1 MAKFNFSNF
10 KESLNGSTKRAKN
23 TQVKRSDS
31 SRYSKGKRSAASDQ
45 NLGWRIAKYAF
56 IGLLTF
62 FVICV
67 IAGGG
72 LFAYYVSSVPK
83 LTENKLQSTNSSR
96 IYDGN
101 GGLIAD
107 LGSEKR
113 ESASTD
119 EIPITLVNA
128 ITSIEDKRFFT
139 HRGIDVY
146 RIMGAAINNLRH
158 NSTQGGSTLDQQLI
172 KLAYFST
179 NTSDQTLKRKSQEI
193 WLSLQMERQY
203 TKQEIL
209 TFYVNKVYMG
219 NGYYGMKTAAKSY
232 FGKELGDLSVAQAA
246 LLAGIP
252 QAPTQY
258 DPYTNPDAAKERRN
272 TVLNEMYED
281 KNISKEEYVQAKATD
296 ISDGLLPLTNKASY
310 EPYLDNYIKQVI
322 EQVSTEAN
330 ADIYSAGL
338 DVYTNLDPDIQ
349 KYIWNV
355 YNSNDYIAYPDD
367 KFQVAS
373 TIIDVTNGRVVAQL
387 GSRHQDENIALGTN
401 QAVQTDRDW
410 GSTMKPITDYAP
422 AIEKRVYTNTGTTVY
437 DTPYNFPGTSTP
449 VYNWDRKYYGSIS
462 LTYAI
467 QQSRNVTAVKAL
479 QATGL
484 DYAQSFLKDLGIEYP
499 EMFYSNAIS
508 SSTTSSDPKYGASS
522 EKMAAAYASFAN
534 GGTYYKPS
542 YIKSIKFEDGSTKS
556 YDSKGVEAMSPQTA
570 YMMNSMLKQVL
581 TGGTAT
587 EAYVP
592 GTINAGKTGTSNY
605 SDDEYY
611 QVQKESGVYT
621 DLIVPDET
629 FVGYNTKYAMA
640 IWTGYENRKT
650 PLYGSDLNIA
660 KQIYGLTSRY
670 LNQMYGAGSK
680 DFDMPSGV
688 YNNGSY
694 VFLTGSSTSNVYTG
708 SLGTSSSSS
717 SSDYGKSSD
726 SSSSDYGKSSDSSS
740 SDYGKSSDSSSS
752 QDSQQ
757 YGPDASTNPS
767 TSGSNGAENSN
778 SNTSTSTST
787 VDE

>member
-31 SRYSKGKRSAASDQ
+31 SRYSKGKRSTASDQ

-101 GGLIAD
+101 GSLIAD

-119 EIPITLVNA
+119 EIPIILVNA

-373 TIIDVTNGRVVAQL
+373 TIIDVTNGHVVAQL

-467 QQSRNVTAVKAL
+467 QKSRNVPAVKAL

-484 DYAQSFLKDLGIEYP
+484 EYAQSFLKDLGIEYP

-611 QVQKESGVYT
+611 QVQKESGVYA

-740 SDYGKSSDSSSS
+740 S

-778 SNTSTSTST
+778 LNTSTSTSTST

>member
-1 MAKFNFSNF
+1 
-10 KESLNGSTKRAKN
+10 
-23 TQVKRSDS
+23 
-31 SRYSKGKRSAASDQ
+31 
-45 NLGWRIAKYAF
+45 
-56 IGLLTF
+56 
-62 FVICV
+62 
-67 IAGGG
+67 
-72 LFAYYVSSVPK
+72 
-83 LTENKLQSTNSSR
+83 
-96 IYDGN
+96 
-101 GGLIAD
+101 
-107 LGSEKR
+107 
-113 ESASTD
+113 
-119 EIPITLVNA
+119 
-128 ITSIEDKRFFT
+128 
-139 HRGIDVY
+139 
-146 RIMGAAINNLRH
+146 
-158 NSTQGGSTLDQQLI
+158 
-172 KLAYFST
+172 
-179 NTSDQTLKRKSQEI
+179 
-193 WLSLQMERQY
+193 
-203 TKQEIL
+203 
-209 TFYVNKVYMG
+209 
-219 NGYYGMKTAAKSY
+219 
-232 FGKELGDLSVAQAA
+232 
-246 LLAGIP
+246 
-252 QAPTQY
+252 
-258 DPYTNPDAAKERRN
+258 
-272 TVLNEMYED
+272 
-281 KNISKEEYVQAKATD
+281 
-296 ISDGLLPLTNKASY
+296 
-310 EPYLDNYIKQVI
+310 
-322 EQVSTEAN
+322 
-330 ADIYSAGL
+330 
-338 DVYTNLDPDIQ
+338 
-349 KYIWNV
+349 
-355 YNSNDYIAYPDD
+355 
-367 KFQVAS
+367 
-373 TIIDVTNGRVVAQL
+373 
-387 GSRHQDENIALGTN
+387 
-401 QAVQTDRDW
+401 
-410 GSTMKPITDYAP
+410 
-422 AIEKRVYTNTGTTVY
+422 
-437 DTPYNFPGTSTP
+437 
-449 VYNWDRKYYGSIS
+449 
-462 LTYAI
+462 
-467 QQSRNVTAVKAL
+467 
-479 QATGL
+479 
-484 DYAQSFLKDLGIEYP
+484 
-499 EMFYSNAIS
+499 MFYSNAIS

-611 QVQKESGVYT
+611 QVQKESGVYA
-621 DLIVPDET
+621 DFIVPDET

-726 SSSSDYGKSSDSSS
+726 SSSS
-740 SDYGKSSDSSSS
+740 

-778 SNTSTSTST
+778 SNTSTST

>member
-101 GGLIAD
+101 GSLIAD

-119 EIPITLVNA
+119 EIPIILVNA

-258 DPYTNPDAAKERRN
+258 NPYANPDAAKERRN

-281 KNISKEEYVQAKATD
+281 KNISKEEYEQAKATD
-296 ISDGLLPLTNKASY
+296 VSDGLLPLTNKASY

-373 TIIDVTNGRVVAQL
+373 TIIDVTNGHVVAQL

-467 QQSRNVTAVKAL
+467 QKSRNVPAVKAL

-484 DYAQSFLKDLGIEYP
+484 EYAQSFLKDLGIEYP

-592 GTINAGKTGTSNY
+592 GTINAGKTGTSSY

-611 QVQKESGVYT
+611 QVQKESGVYA

-694 VFLTGSSTSNVYTG
+694 VFLTGSSTSNVYNG
-708 SLGTSSSSS
+708 SLGTSSS
-717 SSDYGKSSD
+717 

-778 SNTSTSTST
+778 SNTSTST

>member
-10 KESLNGSTKRAKN
+10 KESLNGLTKRAKN
-23 TQVKRSDS
+23 IQVKRSDS

-45 NLGWRIAKYAF
+45 NLGWRIVKYGF
-56 IGLLTF
+56 IGLLTL

-83 LTENKLQSTNSSR
+83 LTENKLQSTNSSK
-96 IYDGN
+96 IYDRN
-101 GGLIAD
+101 GSLIAD

-119 EIPITLVNA
+119 EIPIILVNA

-410 GSTMKPITDYAP
+410 GSAMKPITDYAP
-422 AIEKRVYTNTGTTVY
+422 AIEKGVYTNTGTTVY

-522 EKMAAAYASFAN
+522 EKMAAAYAAFAN

-570 YMMNSMLKQVL
+570 YMMNSMLKQVM
-581 TGGTAT
+581 TGGSAT

-592 GTINAGKTGTSNY
+592 GTFNAGKTGTSNY
-605 SDDEYY
+605 DDDEYY
-611 QVQKESGVYT
+611 KVQKESGVYAY
-621 DLIVPDET
+621 LMVPDES

-640 IWTGYENRKT
+640 IWTGYKNRKT
-650 PLYGSDLNIA
+650 PLHDSDLDIA
-660 KQIYGLTSRY
+660 KQIYGVTSRY

-726 SSSSDYGKSSDSSS
+726 SSSSN
-740 SDYGKSSDSSSS
+740 YGKSSDSSSS

-778 SNTSTSTST
+778 SNTSTST

>member
-101 GGLIAD
+101 GSLIAD

-119 EIPITLVNA
+119 EIPIILVNA

-258 DPYTNPDAAKERRN
+258 DPYANPDAAKERRN

-281 KNISKEEYVQAKATD
+281 KNISKEEYEQAKATD
-296 ISDGLLPLTNKASY
+296 VSDGLLPLTNKASY

-467 QQSRNVTAVKAL
+467 QKSRNVPAVKAL

-484 DYAQSFLKDLGIEYP
+484 EYAQSFLKDLGIEYP

-522 EKMAAAYASFAN
+522 EKMAAAYAAFAN

-592 GTINAGKTGTSNY
+592 GTINAGKTGTSSY

-611 QVQKESGVYT
+611 QVQKESGVYA

-694 VFLTGSSTSNVYTG
+694 VFLTGSSTSNVYNG
-708 SLGTSSSSS
+708 SLGTSSS
-717 SSDYGKSSD
+717 

-778 SNTSTSTST
+778 SNTSTST

>member
-1 MAKFNFSNF
+1 MAKFNFNNF
-10 KESLNGSTKRAKN
+10 KESLSGLTKRAKN
-23 TQVKRSDS
+23 IKAKRSDS
-31 SRYSKGKRSAASDQ
+31 SRYSKGKRSATSDQ
-45 NLGWRIAKYAF
+45 SLGWRIAKYGF

-62 FVICV
+62 FVVCV
-67 IAGGG
+67 ISGGS
-72 LFAYYVSSVPK
+72 LFAYYISSVPK
-83 LTENKLQSTNSSR
+83 LTENKLQSTSSSK
-96 IYDGN
+96 IYDAN
-101 GGLIAD
+101 GSLIAD
-107 LGSEKR
+107 LGAEKR

-119 EIPITLVNA
+119 EIPTTLVNA

-146 RIMGAAINNLRH
+146 RIMGAAVNNLRRS
-158 NSTQGGSTLDQQLI
+158 STQGGSTLDQQLI

-193 WLSLQMERQY
+193 WLSLQMERQF

-232 FGKELGDLSVAQAA
+232 FGKDLSDLSVAQAA

-258 DPYTNPDAAKERRN
+258 DPYANPDAAKKRRN
-272 TVLNEMYED
+272 TVLSEMYED
-281 KNISKEEYVQAKATD
+281 KNISKEEYEQAKETD
-296 ISDGLLPLTNKASY
+296 ISDGLLPLTKKASY

-322 EQVSTEAN
+322 EQVSTDAN

-338 DVYTNLDPDIQ
+338 DVYTNLNPDIQ

-355 YNSNDYIAYPDD
+355 YNTDDYIYYPNDS
-367 KFQVAS
+367 FQVAS

-387 GSRHQDENIALGTN
+387 GSRHQDENVALGTN

-422 AIEKRVYTNTGTTVY
+422 AIEKGVYTNTGTTVY
-437 DTPYNFPGTSTP
+437 DNPYNFPGSSTP
-449 VYNWDRKYYGSIS
+449 VYDWDRKYYGSIS

-479 QATGL
+479 QAVGL
-484 DYAQSFLKDLGIEYP
+484 EYAQSFLKDLGIEYP
-499 EMFYSNAIS
+499 EMYYSNAIS

-522 EKMAAAYASFAN
+522 EKMAAAYAAFAN

-556 YDSKGVEAMSPQTA
+556 FDSKGVEAMSPQTA

-611 QVQKESGVYT
+611 QVQKESGVYA

-694 VFLTGSSTSNVYTG
+694 VFLTGSSTSNVYNG
-708 SLGTSSSSS
+708 SLGTSSS
-717 SSDYGKSSD
+717 

-778 SNTSTSTST
+778 SNTSTST

>member
-1 MAKFNFSNF
+1 MSKFNFSNF

-31 SRYSKGKRSAASDQ
+31 SRYSKGKRSTASDQ

-101 GGLIAD
+101 GSLIAD

-119 EIPITLVNA
+119 EIPIILVNA

-611 QVQKESGVYT
+611 QVQKESGVYA

-694 VFLTGSSTSNVYTG
+694 VFLTGSSTSNVYNG
-708 SLGTSSSSS
+708 SLGTSSS
-717 SSDYGKSSD
+717 

-778 SNTSTSTST
+778 SNTSTST

>member
-119 EIPITLVNA
+119 EIPIILVNA

-258 DPYTNPDAAKERRN
+258 NPYANPDAAKERRN

-281 KNISKEEYVQAKATD
+281 KNISKEEYEQAKATD
-296 ISDGLLPLTNKASY
+296 VSDGLLPLTNKASY

-373 TIIDVTNGRVVAQL
+373 TIIDVTNGHVVAQL

-467 QQSRNVTAVKAL
+467 QKSRNVPAVKAL

-484 DYAQSFLKDLGIEYP
+484 EYAQSFLKDLGIEYP

-522 EKMAAAYASFAN
+522 EKMAAAYAAFAN

-542 YIKSIKFEDGSTKS
+542 YILS
-556 YDSKGVEAMSPQTA
+556 
-570 YMMNSMLKQVL
+570 
-581 TGGTAT
+581 
-587 EAYVP
+587 
-592 GTINAGKTGTSNY
+592 
-605 SDDEYY
+605 
-611 QVQKESGVYT
+611 
-621 DLIVPDET
+621 LIH
-629 FVGYNTKYAMA
+629 
-640 IWTGYENRKT
+640 I
-650 PLYGSDLNIA
+650 
-660 KQIYGLTSRY
+660 
-670 LNQMYGAGSK
+670 
-680 DFDMPSGV
+680 
-688 YNNGSY
+688 
-694 VFLTGSSTSNVYTG
+694 
-708 SLGTSSSSS
+708 
-717 SSDYGKSSD
+717 
-726 SSSSDYGKSSDSSS
+726 
-740 SDYGKSSDSSSS
+740 
-752 QDSQQ
+752 
-757 YGPDASTNPS
+757 
-767 TSGSNGAENSN
+767 
-778 SNTSTSTST
+778 
-787 VDE
+787 

>member
-101 GGLIAD
+101 GSLIAD

-119 EIPITLVNA
+119 EIPIILVNA

-258 DPYTNPDAAKERRN
+258 NPYANPDAAKERRN

-281 KNISKEEYVQAKATD
+281 KNISKEEYEQAKATD
-296 ISDGLLPLTNKASY
+296 VSDGLLPLTNKASY

-373 TIIDVTNGRVVAQL
+373 TIIDVTNGHVVAQL

-467 QQSRNVTAVKAL
+467 QKSRNVPAVKAL

-484 DYAQSFLKDLGIEYP
+484 EYAQSFLKDLGIEYP

-508 SSTTSSDPKYGASS
+508 SLTTSSDPKYGASS
-522 EKMAAAYASFAN
+522 EKMAAAYAAFAN

-592 GTINAGKTGTSNY
+592 GTINAGKTGTSSY

-611 QVQKESGVYT
+611 QVQKESGVYA

-694 VFLTGSSTSNVYTG
+694 VFLTGSSTSNVYNG
-708 SLGTSSSSS
+708 SLGTSSS
-717 SSDYGKSSD
+717 

-778 SNTSTSTST
+778 SNTSTST

>member
-101 GGLIAD
+101 GSLIAD

-119 EIPITLVNA
+119 EIPIILVNA

-258 DPYTNPDAAKERRN
+258 DPYANPDAAKERRN

-281 KNISKEEYVQAKATD
+281 KNISKEEYEQAKATD
-296 ISDGLLPLTNKASY
+296 VSDGLLPLTNKASY

-373 TIIDVTNGRVVAQL
+373 TIIDVTNGHVVAQL

-467 QQSRNVTAVKAL
+467 QKSRNVPAVKAL

-484 DYAQSFLKDLGIEYP
+484 EYAQSFLKDLGIEYP

-522 EKMAAAYASFAN
+522 EKMAAAYAAFAN

-611 QVQKESGVYT
+611 QVQKESGVYA

-694 VFLTGSSTSNVYTG
+694 VFLTGSSTSNVYNG
-708 SLGTSSSSS
+708 SLGTSSS
-717 SSDYGKSSD
+717 

-778 SNTSTSTST
+778 SNTSTST

>member
-96 IYDGN
+96 IYVGN

-281 KNISKEEYVQAKATD
+281 KNISKEEYMQAKATD

-740 SDYGKSSDSSSS
+740 S

>member
-101 GGLIAD
+101 GSLIAD

-119 EIPITLVNA
+119 EIPIILVNA

-281 KNISKEEYVQAKATD
+281 KNISKEEYMQAKATD

-373 TIIDVTNGRVVAQL
+373 TIIDVTNGHVVAQL

-522 EKMAAAYASFAN
+522 EKMAAAYAAFAN

-592 GTINAGKTGTSNY
+592 GTINAGKTGTSSY

-611 QVQKESGVYT
+611 QVQKESGVYA

-694 VFLTGSSTSNVYTG
+694 VFLTGSSTSNVYNG
-708 SLGTSSSSS
+708 SLGTSSS
-717 SSDYGKSSD
+717 

-778 SNTSTSTST
+778 LNTSTSTSTST

>member
-31 SRYSKGKRSAASDQ
+31 SRYSKGKRSTASDQ

-101 GGLIAD
+101 GSLIAD

-119 EIPITLVNA
+119 EIPIILVNA

-179 NTSDQTLKRKSQEI
+179 NTSDQTIKRKSQEI

-611 QVQKESGVYT
+611 QVQKESGVYA

-694 VFLTGSSTSNVYTG
+694 VFLTGSSTSNVYNG
-708 SLGTSSSSS
+708 SLGTSSS
-717 SSDYGKSSD
+717 

-778 SNTSTSTST
+778 LNTSTSTSTSTST

>member
-101 GGLIAD
+101 GSLIAD

-119 EIPITLVNA
+119 EIPIILVNA

-281 KNISKEEYVQAKATD
+281 KNISKEEYEQAKATD
-296 ISDGLLPLTNKASY
+296 VSDGLLPLTNKASY

-373 TIIDVTNGRVVAQL
+373 TIIDVTNGHVVAQL

-467 QQSRNVTAVKAL
+467 QKSRNVPAVKAL

-484 DYAQSFLKDLGIEYP
+484 EYAQSFLKDLGIEYP

-522 EKMAAAYASFAN
+522 EKMAAAYAAFAN

-740 SDYGKSSDSSSS
+740 S

-767 TSGSNGAENSN
+767 TSGSNGDENSN
-778 SNTSTSTST
+778 SNTSTST

>member
-101 GGLIAD
+101 GSLIAD

-119 EIPITLVNA
+119 EIPIILVNA

-281 KNISKEEYVQAKATD
+281 KNISKEEYEQAKATD
-296 ISDGLLPLTNKASY
+296 VSDGLLPLTNKASY

-373 TIIDVTNGRVVAQL
+373 TIIDVTNGHVVAQL

-467 QQSRNVTAVKAL
+467 QKSRNVPAVKAL

-484 DYAQSFLKDLGIEYP
+484 EYAQSFLKDLGIEYP

-522 EKMAAAYASFAN
+522 EKMAAAYAAFAN

-592 GTINAGKTGTSNY
+592 GTINAGKTGTSSY

-611 QVQKESGVYT
+611 QVQKESGVYA

-740 SDYGKSSDSSSS
+740 S

-778 SNTSTSTST
+778 SNTSTST

>member
-119 EIPITLVNA
+119 EIPIILVNA

-232 FGKELGDLSVAQAA
+232 FGKELGDLSVALAA
-246 LLAGIP
+246 LLAGIQ

-258 DPYTNPDAAKERRN
+258 YPYANPDAAIERRN

-281 KNISKEEYVQAKATD
+281 KNISKEEYEQAKATD
-296 ISDGLLPLTNKASY
+296 VSDGLLPLTNKASY

-373 TIIDVTNGRVVAQL
+373 TIIDVTNGHVVAQL

-467 QQSRNVTAVKAL
+467 QKSRNVPAVKAL

-484 DYAQSFLKDLGIEYP
+484 EYAQSFLKDLGIEYP

-522 EKMAAAYASFAN
+522 EKMAAAYAAFAN

-592 GTINAGKTGTSNY
+592 GTINAGKTGTSSY

-611 QVQKESGVYT
+611 QVQKESGVYA

-694 VFLTGSSTSNVYTG
+694 VFLTGSSTSNVYNG
-708 SLGTSSSSS
+708 SLGTSSS
-717 SSDYGKSSD
+717 

-778 SNTSTSTST
+778 LNTSTSTSTST

>member
-119 EIPITLVNA
+119 EIPIILVNA

-258 DPYTNPDAAKERRN
+258 DPYANPDAAKERRN

-281 KNISKEEYVQAKATD
+281 KNISKEEYEQAKATD
-296 ISDGLLPLTNKASY
+296 VSDGLLPLTNKASY

-373 TIIDVTNGRVVAQL
+373 TIIDVTNGHVVAQL

-467 QQSRNVTAVKAL
+467 QKSRNVPAVKAL

-484 DYAQSFLKDLGIEYP
+484 EYAQSFLKDLGIEYP

-592 GTINAGKTGTSNY
+592 GTINAGKTGTSSY

-611 QVQKESGVYT
+611 QVQKESGVYA

-694 VFLTGSSTSNVYTG
+694 VFLTGSSTSNVYNG
-708 SLGTSSSSS
+708 SLGTSSS
-717 SSDYGKSSD
+717 

>member
-10 KESLNGSTKRAKN
+10 KESLNGLTKRAKN
-23 TQVKRSDS
+23 IQVKRSDS

-45 NLGWRIAKYAF
+45 NLGWRIVKYGF
-56 IGLLTF
+56 IGLLTL

-83 LTENKLQSTNSSR
+83 LTENKLQSTNSSK
-96 IYDGN
+96 IYDRN
-101 GGLIAD
+101 GSLIAD

-258 DPYTNPDAAKERRN
+258 DPYANPDAAKERRN

-611 QVQKESGVYT
+611 QVQKESGVYA

-640 IWTGYENRKT
+640 IWTGYKNRKT
-650 PLYGSDLNIA
+650 PLYGSDLDIA

-694 VFLTGSSTSNVYTG
+694 VFLTGSSTSNVYNG
-708 SLGTSSSSS
+708 SLGTSSS
-717 SSDYGKSSD
+717 

>member
-101 GGLIAD
+101 GSLIAD

-119 EIPITLVNA
+119 EIPIILVNA

-258 DPYTNPDAAKERRN
+258 DPYANPDAAKERRN

-281 KNISKEEYVQAKATD
+281 KNISKEEYEQAKATD
-296 ISDGLLPLTNKASY
+296 VSDGLLPLTNKASY

-373 TIIDVTNGRVVAQL
+373 TIIDVTNGHVVAQL

-437 DTPYNFPGTSTP
+437 DTPYNFPDTSTP

-467 QQSRNVTAVKAL
+467 QKSRNVPAVKAL

-484 DYAQSFLKDLGIEYP
+484 EYAQSFLKDLGIEYP

-592 GTINAGKTGTSNY
+592 GTINAGKTGTSSY

-611 QVQKESGVYT
+611 QVQKESGVYA

-694 VFLTGSSTSNVYTG
+694 VFLTGSSTSNVYNG

-717 SSDYGKSSD
+717 SS
-726 SSSSDYGKSSDSSS
+726 
-740 SDYGKSSDSSSS
+740 
-752 QDSQQ
+752 
-757 YGPDASTNPS
+757 
-767 TSGSNGAENSN
+767 
-778 SNTSTSTST
+778 
-787 VDE
+787 

>member
-119 EIPITLVNA
+119 EIPIILVNA

-373 TIIDVTNGRVVAQL
+373 TIIDVTNGHVVAQL

-467 QQSRNVTAVKAL
+467 QKSRNVPAVKAL

-484 DYAQSFLKDLGIEYP
+484 EYAQSFLKDLGIEYP

-522 EKMAAAYASFAN
+522 EKMAAAYAAFAN

-592 GTINAGKTGTSNY
+592 GTINAGKTGTSSY

-611 QVQKESGVYT
+611 QVQKESGVYA

-694 VFLTGSSTSNVYTG
+694 VFLTGSSTSNVYNG
-708 SLGTSSSSS
+708 SLGTSSS
-717 SSDYGKSSD
+717 
-726 SSSSDYGKSSDSSS
+726 SSS

-778 SNTSTSTST
+778 SNTSTST

>member
-101 GGLIAD
+101 GSLIAD

-119 EIPITLVNA
+119 EIPIILVNA

-258 DPYTNPDAAKERRN
+258 DPYANPDAAKERRN

-281 KNISKEEYVQAKATD
+281 KNISKEEYEQAKATD
-296 ISDGLLPLTNKASY
+296 VSDGLLPLTNKASY

-373 TIIDVTNGRVVAQL
+373 TIIDVTNGHVVAQL

-467 QQSRNVTAVKAL
+467 QKSRNVPAVKAL

-522 EKMAAAYASFAN
+522 EKMAAAYAAFAN

-592 GTINAGKTGTSNY
+592 GTINAGKTGTSSY

-611 QVQKESGVYT
+611 QVQKESGVYA

-694 VFLTGSSTSNVYTG
+694 VFLTGSSTSNVYNG
-708 SLGTSSSSS
+708 SLGTSSS
-717 SSDYGKSSD
+717 

-778 SNTSTSTST
+778 SNTSTST

>member
-101 GGLIAD
+101 GSLIAD

-119 EIPITLVNA
+119 EIPIILVNA

-258 DPYTNPDAAKERRN
+258 NPYANPDAAKERRN

-281 KNISKEEYVQAKATD
+281 KNISKEEYEQAKATD
-296 ISDGLLPLTNKASY
+296 VSDGLLPLTNKASY

-373 TIIDVTNGRVVAQL
+373 TIIDVTNGHVVAQL

-467 QQSRNVTAVKAL
+467 QKSRNVPAVKAL

-484 DYAQSFLKDLGIEYP
+484 EYAQSFLKDLGIEYP

-522 EKMAAAYASFAN
+522 EKMAAAYAAFAN

-592 GTINAGKTGTSNY
+592 GTINAGKTGTSSY

-611 QVQKESGVYT
+611 QVQKESGVYA

-694 VFLTGSSTSNVYTG
+694 VFLTGSSTSNVYNG

-726 SSSSDYGKSSDSSS
+726 SSSS
-740 SDYGKSSDSSSS
+740 
-752 QDSQQ
+752 QDSQL

-767 TSGSNGAENSN
+767 ISGSNGAENSN

-787 VDE
+787 STSTVDE

>member
-119 EIPITLVNA
+119 EIPIILVNA

-258 DPYTNPDAAKERRN
+258 NPYANPDAAKERRN

-281 KNISKEEYVQAKATD
+281 KNISKEEYEQAKATD
-296 ISDGLLPLTNKASY
+296 VSDGLLPLTNKASY

-373 TIIDVTNGRVVAQL
+373 TIIDVTNGHVVAQL

-467 QQSRNVTAVKAL
+467 QKSRNVPAVKAL

-484 DYAQSFLKDLGIEYP
+484 EYAQSFLKDLGIEYP

-522 EKMAAAYASFAN
+522 EKMAAAYAAFAN

-556 YDSKGVEAMSPQTA
+556 YYSKGVEAMSPQTA

-592 GTINAGKTGTSNY
+592 GTINAGKTGTSSY

-611 QVQKESGVYT
+611 QVQKESGVYA

-694 VFLTGSSTSNVYTG
+694 VFLTGSSTSNVYNG
-708 SLGTSSSSS
+708 SLGTSSS
-717 SSDYGKSSD
+717 

-778 SNTSTSTST
+778 LNTSTSTSTST

>member
-10 KESLNGSTKRAKN
+10 KESLNGLTKRAKN
-23 TQVKRSDS
+23 IKVKRSDS
-31 SRYSKGKRSAASDQ
+31 SRYGKGKRSAASDQ
-45 NLGWRIAKYAF
+45 SLGWRIAKYGF

-62 FVICV
+62 FVVCV
-67 IAGGG
+67 IAGGS

-83 LTENKLQSTNSSR
+83 LTENKLQSTNSSK
-96 IYDGN
+96 IYDAN
-101 GGLIAD
+101 GSLVAD
-107 LGSEKR
+107 LGAEKR

-119 EIPITLVNA
+119 EIPTTLVNA

-146 RIMGAAINNLRH
+146 RIMGAAINNLRRS
-158 NSTQGGSTLDQQLI
+158 STQGGSTLDQQLI

-193 WLSLQMERQY
+193 WLSLQMERQF

-209 TFYVNKVYMG
+209 TFYINKVYMG

-232 FGKELGDLSVAQAA
+232 FGKDLSDLSVAQAA

-258 DPYTNPDAAKERRN
+258 DPYANPDAAKERRN
-272 TVLNEMYED
+272 TVLSEMYED
-281 KNISKEEYVQAKATD
+281 KNISKEEYEQAKATD
-296 ISDGLLPLTNKASY
+296 VSDGLLPLTKKASY
-310 EPYLDNYIKQVI
+310 ELYLDNYIKQVI
-322 EQVSTEAN
+322 EQVSTDAN

-338 DVYTNLDPDIQ
+338 DVYTNLNPDIQ

-355 YNSNDYIAYPDD
+355 YNTNDYVYYPNDSL
-367 KFQVAS
+367 QVAS

-410 GSTMKPITDYAP
+410 GSAMKPITDYAP
-422 AIEKRVYTNTGTTVY
+422 AIEKGVYTNTGTTVY
-437 DTPYNFPGTSTP
+437 DNPYNFPGSSTP

-462 LTYAI
+462 LTYAL

-479 QATGL
+479 QAVGL
-484 DYAQSFLKDLGIEYP
+484 EYAQSFLKDLGIEYP
-499 EMFYSNAIS
+499 EMYYSNAIS

-522 EKMAAAYASFAN
+522 EKMAAAYAAFAN

-556 YDSKGVEAMSPQTA
+556 FDSKGVEAMSPQTA
-570 YMMNSMLKQVL
+570 YMMSSMLKQVM
-581 TGGTAT
+581 TGGSAT

-592 GTINAGKTGTSNY
+592 GTFNAGKTGTSNY
-605 SDDEYY
+605 DDDEYY
-611 QVQKESGVYT
+611 KVQKESGVYAY
-621 DLIVPDET
+621 LMVPDET
-629 FVGYNTKYAMA
+629 FVGYNTKYSMA
-640 IWTGYENRKT
+640 IWTGYKNRKT
-650 PLYGSDLNIA
+650 PLHDSDLDIA
-660 KQIYGLTSRY
+660 KQIYGVTSGY
-670 LNQMYGAGSK
+670 LNQMYGAGSE

-694 VFLTGSSTSNVYTG
+694 VFLTGSSTSNVYSG

-717 SSDYGKSSD
+717 SLD
-726 SSSSDYGKSSDSSS
+726 SSQ
-740 SDYGKSSDSSSS
+740 SSDSSSS

-767 TSGSNGAENSN
+767 TSASNGSEHSN
-778 SNTSTSTST
+778 SNTATA
-787 VDE
+787 EE

>member
-101 GGLIAD
+101 GSLIAD

-119 EIPITLVNA
+119 EIPIILVNA

-258 DPYTNPDAAKERRN
+258 DPYANPDAAKERRN

-281 KNISKEEYVQAKATD
+281 KNISKEEYEQAKATD

-367 KFQVAS
+367 KLQVAS
-373 TIIDVTNGRVVAQL
+373 TIIDVTNGHVVAQL

-611 QVQKESGVYT
+611 QVQKESGVYA

-740 SDYGKSSDSSSS
+740 S

-778 SNTSTSTST
+778 SNTSTST

>member
-119 EIPITLVNA
+119 EIPIILVNA

-258 DPYTNPDAAKERRN
+258 NPYANPDAAKERRN

-611 QVQKESGVYT
+611 QVQKESGVYA

-740 SDYGKSSDSSSS
+740 S

-778 SNTSTSTST
+778 SNTSTST

>member
-101 GGLIAD
+101 GSLIAD

-119 EIPITLVNA
+119 EIPIILVNA

-281 KNISKEEYVQAKATD
+281 KNISKEEYMQAKATD

-373 TIIDVTNGRVVAQL
+373 TIIDVTNGHVVAQL

-437 DTPYNFPGTSTP
+437 DTPYNFPDTSTP

-467 QQSRNVTAVKAL
+467 QKSRNVPAVKAL

-484 DYAQSFLKDLGIEYP
+484 EYAQSFLKDLGIEYP

-522 EKMAAAYASFAN
+522 EKMAAAYAAFAN

-592 GTINAGKTGTSNY
+592 GTINAGKTGTSSY

-611 QVQKESGVYT
+611 QVQKESGVYA

-694 VFLTGSSTSNVYTG
+694 VFLTGSSTSNVYNG
-708 SLGTSSSSS
+708 SLGTSSS
-717 SSDYGKSSD
+717 
-726 SSSSDYGKSSDSSS
+726 SSS

-778 SNTSTSTST
+778 SNTSTST

>member
-101 GGLIAD
+101 GSLIAD

-119 EIPITLVNA
+119 EIPIILVNA

-258 DPYTNPDAAKERRN
+258 NPYANPDAAKERRN

-281 KNISKEEYVQAKATD
+281 KNISKEEYEQAKATD
-296 ISDGLLPLTNKASY
+296 VSDGLLPLTNKASY

-373 TIIDVTNGRVVAQL
+373 TIIDVTNGHVVAQL

-467 QQSRNVTAVKAL
+467 QKSRNVPAVKAL

-484 DYAQSFLKDLGIEYP
+484 EYAQSFLKDLGIEYP

-522 EKMAAAYASFAN
+522 EKMAAAYAAFAN

-611 QVQKESGVYT
+611 QVQKESGVYA

-694 VFLTGSSTSNVYTG
+694 VFLTGSSTSNVYNG
-708 SLGTSSSSS
+708 SLGTSSS
-717 SSDYGKSSD
+717 

-778 SNTSTSTST
+778 LNTSTSTSTST

>member
-101 GGLIAD
+101 GSLIAD

-119 EIPITLVNA
+119 EIPIILVNA

-258 DPYTNPDAAKERRN
+258 DPYANPDAAKERRN

-373 TIIDVTNGRVVAQL
+373 TIIDVTNGHVVAQL

-437 DTPYNFPGTSTP
+437 DTPYNFPDTSTP

-467 QQSRNVTAVKAL
+467 QKSRNVPAVKAL

-484 DYAQSFLKDLGIEYP
+484 EYAQSFLKDLGIEYP

-522 EKMAAAYASFAN
+522 EKMAAAYAAFAN

-570 YMMNSMLKQVL
+570 YMMNSMLKQAL

-592 GTINAGKTGTSNY
+592 GTINAGKTGTSSY

-611 QVQKESGVYT
+611 QVQKESGVYA

-640 IWTGYENRKT
+640 IWTGYKNRKT

-694 VFLTGSSTSNVYTG
+694 VFLTGSSTSNVYNG

-778 SNTSTSTST
+778 SNTSTST

>member
-101 GGLIAD
+101 GSLIAD

-119 EIPITLVNA
+119 EIPIILVNA

-522 EKMAAAYASFAN
+522 EKMAAAYAAFAN

-592 GTINAGKTGTSNY
+592 GTINAGKTGTSSY

-611 QVQKESGVYT
+611 QVQKESGVYA

-694 VFLTGSSTSNVYTG
+694 VFLTGSSTSNVYNG
-708 SLGTSSSSS
+708 SLGTSSS
-717 SSDYGKSSD
+717 

-778 SNTSTSTST
+778 LNTSTSTSTST

>member
-101 GGLIAD
+101 GSLIAD

-119 EIPITLVNA
+119 EIPIILVNA

-258 DPYTNPDAAKERRN
+258 DPYANPDAAKERRN

-281 KNISKEEYVQAKATD
+281 KNISKEEYEQAKATD
-296 ISDGLLPLTNKASY
+296 VSDGLLPLTNKASY

-373 TIIDVTNGRVVAQL
+373 TIIDVTNGHVVAQL

-467 QQSRNVTAVKAL
+467 QKSRNVPAVKAL

-484 DYAQSFLKDLGIEYP
+484 EYAQSFLKDLGIEYP

-522 EKMAAAYASFAN
+522 EKMAAAYAAFAN

-592 GTINAGKTGTSNY
+592 GTINAGKTGTSSY

-611 QVQKESGVYT
+611 QVQKESGVYA

-694 VFLTGSSTSNVYTG
+694 VFLTGSMELRSEKRIVAW
-708 SLGTSSSSS
+708 SLMM
-717 SSDYGKSSD
+717 
-726 SSSSDYGKSSDSSS
+726 
-740 SDYGKSSDSSSS
+740 
-752 QDSQQ
+752 
-757 YGPDASTNPS
+757 
-767 TSGSNGAENSN
+767 
-778 SNTSTSTST
+778 
-787 VDE
+787 

>member
-10 KESLNGSTKRAKN
+10 KESLNGLTKRAKN
-23 TQVKRSDS
+23 IKVKRSDS

-45 NLGWRIAKYAF
+45 SLGWRIAKYGF

-62 FVICV
+62 FVVCV
-67 IAGGG
+67 IAGGS

-83 LTENKLQSTNSSR
+83 LTENKLQSTNSSK
-96 IYDGN
+96 IYDAN
-101 GGLIAD
+101 GSLIAD
-107 LGSEKR
+107 LGAEKR
-113 ESASTD
+113 ENASTD
-119 EIPITLVNA
+119 EIPTTLVNA

-146 RIMGAAINNLRH
+146 RIMGAAVNNLRRS
-158 NSTQGGSTLDQQLI
+158 STQGGSTLDQQLI

-193 WLSLQMERQY
+193 WLSLQMERQF

-209 TFYVNKVYMG
+209 TFYINKVYMG

-232 FGKELGDLSVAQAA
+232 FGKDLSDLSVAQAA

-258 DPYTNPDAAKERRN
+258 DPYANPDAAKERRN
-272 TVLNEMYED
+272 TVLSEMYED
-281 KNISKEEYVQAKATD
+281 KNISKEEYEQAKATD
-296 ISDGLLPLTNKASY
+296 VSDGLLPLTKKASY

-322 EQVSTEAN
+322 EQVSTDAN
-330 ADIYSAGL
+330 ADIYSASL
-338 DVYTNLDPDIQ
+338 DVYTNLNPDIQ

-355 YNSNDYIAYPDD
+355 YNTNDYVYYPNDSL
-367 KFQVAS
+367 QVAS

-387 GSRHQDENIALGTN
+387 GSRHQDENVALGTN

-410 GSTMKPITDYAP
+410 GSAMKPITDYAP
-422 AIEKRVYTNTGTTVY
+422 AIEKGVYTNTGTTVY
-437 DTPYNFPGTSTP
+437 DNPYNFPGSSTP
-449 VYNWDRKYYGSIS
+449 IYNWDRKYYGSIS
-462 LTYAI
+462 LTYAL

-479 QATGL
+479 QAVGL

-522 EKMAAAYASFAN
+522 EKMAAAYAAFAN

-556 YDSKGVEAMSPQTA
+556 FDSKGVEAMSPQTA
-570 YMMNSMLKQVL
+570 YMMTSMLKQVM
-581 TGGTAT
+581 TGGSAT

-592 GTINAGKTGTSNY
+592 GTFNAGKTGTSNY
-605 SDDEYY
+605 DDDEYY
-611 QVQKESGVYT
+611 KVQKESGVYAY
-621 DLIVPDET
+621 LMVPDEN
-629 FVGYNTKYAMA
+629 FVGYNTKYSMA
-640 IWTGYENRKT
+640 IWTGYKNRKT
-650 PLYGSDLNIA
+650 PLHDSDLDIA
-660 KQIYGLTSRY
+660 KQIYGVTSSY
-670 LNQMYGAGSK
+670 LNQMYGAGSE

-717 SSDYGKSSD
+717 SLD
-726 SSSSDYGKSSDSSS
+726 SSQ
-740 SDYGKSSDSSSS
+740 SSDSSSS

-767 TSGSNGAENSN
+767 TSASNGSEHSN
-778 SNTSTSTST
+778 SNTATA
-787 VDE
+787 EE

>member
-101 GGLIAD
+101 GSLIAD

-119 EIPITLVNA
+119 EIPIILVNA

-611 QVQKESGVYT
+611 QVQKESGVYA

-694 VFLTGSSTSNVYTG
+694 VFLTGSSTSNVYNG
-708 SLGTSSSSS
+708 SLGTSSS
-717 SSDYGKSSD
+717 

-778 SNTSTSTST
+778 LNTSTSTSTST

>member
-101 GGLIAD
+101 GSLIAD

-119 EIPITLVNA
+119 EIPIILVNA

-258 DPYTNPDAAKERRN
+258 DPYANPDAAKERRN

-281 KNISKEEYVQAKATD
+281 KNISKEEYEQAKATD

-508 SSTTSSDPKYGASS
+508 SSTTSSDPKYGDSS

-611 QVQKESGVYT
+611 QVQKESGVYA

-740 SDYGKSSDSSSS
+740 S

-778 SNTSTSTST
+778 SNTSTST

>member
-119 EIPITLVNA
+119 EIPIILVNA

-611 QVQKESGVYT
+611 QVQKESGVYA

-694 VFLTGSSTSNVYTG
+694 VFLTGSSTSNVYNG

-717 SSDYGKSSD
+717 SSDYGKSSV
-726 SSSSDYGKSSDSSS
+726 SSS

-778 SNTSTSTST
+778 LNTSTSTSTST

>member
-31 SRYSKGKRSAASDQ
+31 SRYSKGKRSTASDQ

-101 GGLIAD
+101 GSLIAD

-119 EIPITLVNA
+119 EIPIILVNA

-467 QQSRNVTAVKAL
+467 QKSRNVPAVKAL

-484 DYAQSFLKDLGIEYP
+484 EYAQSFLKDLGIEYP

-522 EKMAAAYASFAN
+522 EKMAAAYAAFAN

-611 QVQKESGVYT
+611 QVQKESGVYA

-694 VFLTGSSTSNVYTG
+694 VFLTGSSTSNVYNG
-708 SLGTSSSSS
+708 SLGTSSS
-717 SSDYGKSSD
+717 
-726 SSSSDYGKSSDSSS
+726 SSS

-778 SNTSTSTST
+778 SNTSTST

>member
-62 FVICV
+62 FVVCV
-67 IAGGG
+67 IAGGS

-101 GGLIAD
+101 GSLIAD

-119 EIPITLVNA
+119 EIPIILVNA

-349 KYIWNV
+349 KYIWNI

-522 EKMAAAYASFAN
+522 EKMAAAYAAFAN

-592 GTINAGKTGTSNY
+592 GTINAGKTGTSSY

-611 QVQKESGVYT
+611 QVQKESGVYA

-694 VFLTGSSTSNVYTG
+694 VFLTGSSTSNVYNG
-708 SLGTSSSSS
+708 SLGTSSS
-717 SSDYGKSSD
+717 

-778 SNTSTSTST
+778 LNTSTST

>member
-10 KESLNGSTKRAKN
+10 KESLNGLTKRAKN
-23 TQVKRSDS
+23 IQVKRSDS

-45 NLGWRIAKYAF
+45 NLGWRIVKYGF
-56 IGLLTF
+56 IGLLTL

-83 LTENKLQSTNSSR
+83 LTENKLQSTNSSK
-96 IYDGN
+96 IYDRN
-101 GGLIAD
+101 GSLIAD

-258 DPYTNPDAAKERRN
+258 DPYANPDAAKERRN

-484 DYAQSFLKDLGIEYP
+484 EYAQSFLKDLGIEYP

-640 IWTGYENRKT
+640 IWTGYKNRKT
-650 PLYGSDLNIA
+650 PLYGSDLDIA
-660 KQIYGLTSRY
+660 KQIYALTSRY
-670 LNQMYGAGSK
+670 LNQMYGAGSE

-694 VFLTGSSTSNVYTG
+694 VFLTGSSTSNVYNG

-717 SSDYGKSSD
+717 SSDYGKN
-726 SSSSDYGKSSDSSS
+726 SDSSS

-778 SNTSTSTST
+778 LNTSTSTSTST

>member
-101 GGLIAD
+101 GSLIAD

-119 EIPITLVNA
+119 EIPIILVNA

-611 QVQKESGVYT
+611 QVQKESGVYA
-621 DLIVPDET
+621 DFIVPDET

-740 SDYGKSSDSSSS
+740 S

-778 SNTSTSTST
+778 SNTSTST

>member
-62 FVICV
+62 FVVCV

-281 KNISKEEYVQAKATD
+281 KNISKEEYMQAKATD

-740 SDYGKSSDSSSS
+740 S